1 MRSLTIEEIRLSWF
15 PPDSTSLKLIENN
28 ALSYQ
33 TEGESY
39 FVVRTPPEHMRIVA
53 LAYSI
58 LLQQDHASFKGGL
71 IWLQMWQVG
80 SPQMV
85 RPGWKILEGMRRAQ
99 GDLRSLD
106 IAPAQAFRHD
116 ELVELHAWLIQVMA
130 YGWFAYFVP
139 SVGDYYVLFTTT
151 GRILF
156 TAKSPETLDTL
167 FSGLKSWGPTKENPD
182 APGPPD
188 EMTASAPSTE

>member
-1 MRSLTIEEIRLSWF
+1 
-15 PPDSTSLKLIENN
+15 
-28 ALSYQ
+28 
-33 TEGESY
+33 
-39 FVVRTPPEHMRIVA
+39 
-53 LAYSI
+53 
-58 LLQQDHASFKGGL
+58 
-71 IWLQMWQVG
+71 
-80 SPQMV
+80 MV

-139 SVGDYYVLFTTT
+139 SIGDYYVLFTTT

-156 TAKSPETLDTL
+156 TAKSSETLDTL

-182 APGPPD
+182 APEPPD